1 MKENFD
7 HSFEVVGSDFSGRIR
22 KPFWKKLTGF
32 AWWWWMNDDDPGPPD
47 WYHPE
52 WSSLRRWLT
61 WHAIR
66 NPLHNFAHYV
76 LGVKDRNFTVIGTG
90 PTTDKL
96 DIGEL
101 GWCWNVIQ
109 RGPEIFI
116 PRPYVSHTGH
126 ILSWHIGWMWDGA
139 FGCRIIL
146 R

>member
-1 MKENFD
+1 M
-7 HSFEVVGSDFSGRIR
+7 VVIAALADMAR
-22 KPFWKKLTGF
+22 
-32 AWWWWMNDDDPGPPD
+32 
-47 WYHPE
+47 
-52 WSSLRRWLT
+52 
-61 WHAIR
+61 
-66 NPLHNFAHYV
+66 
-76 LGVKDRNFTVIGTG
+76 VKDRNFTVIGTG